1 MPGFAESFWSN
12 DYAAGLGVLFSKLQQ
27 GVVENRQVLTI
38 ARMRAEAEEIYGQR
52 LSEIAP
58 AVDKIQGGFGRD
70 DGASV
75 RKAYDGVRAEMEDAS
90 RNHKKIA
97 QNIRDLVV
105 NPFSRWCEAHEARIQ
120 DSHEEL
126 QARIKAHDK
135 QSEAV
140 KKLRSNY
147 FNKCRLVEDLEEE
160 NKLAFQDPESSP
172 QHAQNIPAIKVN
184 QEPEEEEEPLEIG
197 DNIYTPDQV
206 KKILSHMIATIKM
219 GETKVPIL
227 GTYQN
232 TSAGSD
238 IVEYIQ
244 QHMGSTSV
252 SYAERIGQDLVTHGF
267 LRLVGNVGNTFANSS
282 KLFYQWRPKAFETA
296 GVPEKKTLGR
306 TFSIPVGGSDS
317 GDSPVVGTVTEYLA
331 KWDVLNTSRPNETP
345 AERMRREA
353 READERYKAG
363 VQKLDEMRCELE
375 EAIYLHL
382 KFLERCELDR
392 LKAIKT
398 VILDFSGT
406 ISNVIP
412 SLQATVD
419 NMMLY
424 QETVQPLGDLR
435 YLLEN
440 YRTGSFTPKVVVYE
454 NYYNKVDD
462 QTFGVDLEARA
473 RADRKRVPIIITTLL
488 TYLDHHYPDLEGDEA
503 RRGVWLVD
511 VPLGQVHKL
520 RAKVNNGQPPALETF
535 AEFDIPTVASLL
547 KLYLLELPD
556 SLVSS
561 HVYEIIRNIY
571 TTPTTDGGDAA
582 RIPVLQQTLAQLR
595 LTNIAS
601 LDACM
606 NHFTRLIDLTS
617 ADEEYIH
624 KLATL
629 LAPCILRPRTE
640 TSLTME
646 EKHAYRLVRD
656 LFAHKDAIF
665 NELKRLS
672 TMNSSGSVKGNQ
684 SRPRA
689 ISTDESNRKAHMEER
704 NRALLEKASGSRS
717 RATSPAPSPRAASH
731 RRDRSVGGPETR
743 FPISTN
749 LSSPTSEH
757 RKRTSFGPTL
767 PKRTSL
773 EVPGEPEANM
783 GLSHPS
789 DGNFIMNGISATVT
803 AAQSAAAPG
812 TPPSAVSGATAAD
825 PQLAKVVAA
834 STGAGQEGTVE
845 KRNSLG
851 RSGARFSSGR
861 RVTPASSAAA
871 RTATPPPHHQH
882 TGSGAAA
889 AAAAQSVQTPEQHQH
904 GGARHVQHHSVTL
917 VDKPMD
923 D

>member
-1 MPGFAESFWSN
+1 MPGFADSFWSN
-12 DYAAGLGVLFSKLQQ
+12 DYAAGLGVLFGKLQQ
-27 GVVENRQVLTI
+27 GVVENRQILTV
-38 ARMRAEAEEIYGQR
+38 ARMRAEAEEVYGQR

-58 AVDKIQGGFGRD
+58 AIDKVQGGFGRD

-90 RNHKKIA
+90 KNHKKMA

-105 NPFSRWCEAHEARIQ
+105 NPFSRWCDAHETRIQ
-120 DSHEEL
+120 DSHEDL
-126 QARIKAHDK
+126 QLRIKAHDK

-147 FNKCRLVEDLEEE
+147 FNKCRLVEDIEEE
-160 NKLAFQDPESSP
+160 NKLAFQDPEASP
-172 QHAQNIPAIKVN
+172 QQHVTVPEIKV
-184 QEPEEEEEPLEIG
+184 EEDAEEEEPLEIG
-197 DNIYTPDQV
+197 DQIYTPDQV
-206 KKILSHMIATIKM
+206 KKILAHIIATVKM

-232 TSAGSD
+232 TSAGTD
-238 IVEYIQ
+238 IVDYFQ

-267 LRLVGNVGNTFANSS
+267 LRLIGNVGNTFANSS

-306 TFSIPVGGSDS
+306 TFSIPVAGSEGS
-317 GDSPVVGTVTEYLA
+317 DSPVVGTVTEYLA

-353 READERYKAG
+353 READDRYKAG
-363 VQKLDEMRCELE
+363 VQKLDQMRCELE
-375 EAIYLHL
+375 ETMYMHL

-435 YLLEN
+435 YLLES
-440 YRTGSFTPKVVVYE
+440 YRTGSFAPKVVVYE
-454 NYYNKVDD
+454 NYYNKVDE

-473 RADRKRVPIIITTLL
+473 RADRKRVPVIITTLL

-503 RRGVWLVD
+503 RRGVWLHE
-511 VPLGQVHKL
+511 VPLAQTHKL
-520 RAKVNNGQPPALETF
+520 RARVNNGKTPALETF

-561 HVYEIIRNIY
+561 HVYEIIRSIY
-571 TTPTTDGGDAA
+571 TTPTADGGDAA
-582 RIPVLQQTLAQLR
+582 RVPVLQQTLSQLR

-617 ADEEYIH
+617 ADEEYVS
-624 KLATL
+624 KLATI
-629 LAPCILRPRTE
+629 LAPCVLRPRTE

-656 LFAHKDAIF
+656 LFAHKDSIF
-665 NELKRLS
+665 NELKRMS
-672 TMNSSGSVKGNQ
+672 TMNSSGTIKGNQ
-684 SRPRA
+684 NRPRA
-689 ISTDESNRKAHMEER
+689 ISTDESNRKANMEER
-704 NRALLEKASGSRS
+704 TRLILEKANGGRS
-717 RATSPAPSPRAASH
+717 RATSPAPSPRTSH

-757 RKRTSFGPTL
+757 RKRTSLGPVL

-773 EVPGEPEANM
+773 EVPAESDASM
-783 GLSHPS
+783 GLSHPA
-789 DGNFIMNGISATVT
+789 DGNFIMNGIGSVT
-803 AAQSAAAPG
+803 AAPIAA
-812 TPPSAVSGATAAD
+812 AAD
-825 PQLAKVVAA
+825 PQLAKVE
-834 STGAGQEGTVE
+834 QEGNLE

-851 RSGARFSSGR
+851 RSGARFSVGR
-861 RVTPASSAAA
+861 RVTPVSAAA
-871 RTATPPPHHQH
+871 RAGTATPPPHHQH
-882 TGSGAAA
+882 TGSGPQDQPQQQQAH
-889 AAAAQSVQTPEQHQH
+889 TQH
-904 GGARHVQHHSVTL
+904 AVTL
-917 VDKPMD
+917 VDAPMD
-923 D
+923 Y